1 MPLPAHRDEPPRP
14 GGIQPALVREAG
26 ALKRRLIDEAT
37 AAVGM
42 LEAAL
47 AALWELDTTAAE
59 EILKRDDRIDREEV
73 AIEETV
79 FRLMALQS
87 PVARDFRLLAFVLK
101 TNNEVERIGD
111 HACSVAKIALK
122 LAAITAPSGAG
133 SAPGGAGPIAWPT
146 SLVEL
151 GQRVPMACHRCLR
164 ALLDE
169 DPALAKQ
176 VVVDDKILDRLN
188 RQLFDETITLMRGR
202 DDAHAMGLHIY
213 RVGRE
218 LERVGDLVTNIAEDV
233 VYLATGE
240 IIRHE
245 KKRLR
250 EQAENAKP

>member
-1 MPLPAHRDEPPRP
+1 MAAPAHRDEPPRP
-14 GGIQPALVREAG
+14 GGIQPTLVREVS

-87 PVARDFRLLAFVLK
+87 PVARDFRMLAFVLK
-101 TNNEVERIGD
+101 TNNQVERIGD

-122 LAAITAPSGAG
+122 LAAIHQAQGRGEPMT
-133 SAPGGAGPIAWPT
+133 WPT

-176 VVVDDKILDRLN
+176 IVVDDRILDKLN
-188 RQLFDETITLMRGR
+188 RQLFDETITLMRTR
-202 DDAHAMGLHIY
+202 EDSHAIGLHIY

-218 LERVGDLVTNIAEDV
+218 LERVGDLMTNIAEDV

-250 EQAENAKP
+250 EQAEGGATP

>member
-1 MPLPAHRDEPPRP
+1 M
-14 GGIQPALVREAG
+14 QPTLLREAT
-26 ALKRRLIDEAT
+26 AVKRRLIDEAT

-47 AALWELDTTAAE
+47 AALWELDTQAAN

-79 FRLMALQS
+79 FKLMALQS

-101 TNNEVERIGD
+101 TNAEVERIGD
-111 HACSVAKIALK
+111 HACSIAKITIK
-122 LAAITAPSGAG
+122 LAAYR
-133 SAPGGAGPIAWPT
+133 PIAWPT

-151 GQRVPMACHRCLR
+151 GQRVPMACHKCLR
-164 ALLDE
+164 SLLDE
-169 DPALAKQ
+169 DAAMAKQ
-176 VVVDDKILDRLN
+176 VVLDDKVIDRLN
-188 RQLFDETITLMRGR
+188 RGLFDETIELMRSR
-202 DDAHAMGLHIY
+202 PDALALGLLVY

-218 LERVGDLVTNIAEDV
+218 LERVGDLATNIAEDV

-250 EQAENAKP
+250 EEAKGGDQARP

>member
-1 MPLPAHRDEPPRP
+1 MAAPVHRDDPPRP
-14 GGIQPALVREAG
+14 GGLQPTLVREAG

-122 LAAITAPSGAG
+122 LAPIHQGQ
-133 SAPGGAGPIAWPT
+133 PGGLAAIAWPT

-169 DPALAKQ
+169 DPTLAKQ
-176 VVVDDKILDRLN
+176 VVVDDKVLDRLT
-188 RQLFDETITLMRGR
+188 RQLFDETISLMRIHQDG
-202 DDAHAMGLHIY
+202 HAIGLYVY

-233 VYLATGE
+233 VYLVTGE

-250 EQAENAKP
+250 QEAEGKS

>member
-1 MPLPAHRDEPPRP
+1 MPAHRDEAPRP
-14 GGIQPALVREAG
+14 GGVQPAFLRETSS
-26 ALKRRLIDEAT
+26 LKRRLIDEAT

-59 EILKRDDRIDREEV
+59 EILKRDDRIDKEEV

-87 PVARDFRLLAFVLK
+87 PVARDFRMLAFVLK

-111 HACSVAKIALK
+111 HACSIAKIALK
-122 LAAITAPSGAG
+122 LAAIQQSTGT
-133 SAPGGAGPIAWPT
+133 PGGPPPTWPT

-164 ALLDE
+164 ATLDE
-169 DPALAKQ
+169 DPTLAKQ
-176 VVVDDKILDRLN
+176 VVIDDKVLDKLN
-188 RQLFDETITLMRGR
+188 RQLFDETITLMRGQ
-202 DDAHAMGLHIY
+202 DDSHAIGLYIY

-250 EQAENAKP
+250 EQAEGKA

>member
-1 MPLPAHRDEPPRP
+1 MPTSPREELPRP
-14 GGIQPALVREAG
+14 GGAQPAFVREAG
-26 ALKRRLIDEAT
+26 ALKRRLVDEAT

-47 AALWELDTTAAE
+47 AALWELDTTAAQ
-59 EILKRDDRIDREEV
+59 EILHRDDRIDKEEV
-73 AIEETV
+73 AIEGAV

-87 PVARDFRLLAFVLK
+87 PVARDFRMLAFVLK
-101 TNNEVERIGD
+101 TNAEVERIGD
-111 HACSVAKIALK
+111 HACSVAKITLR
-122 LAAITAPSGAG
+122 LAPQ
-133 SAPGGAGPIAWPT
+133 GPIAWPT

-169 DPALAKQ
+169 DPDLAKQ
-176 VVVDDKILDRLN
+176 VVVDDKILDKLN
-188 RQLFDETITLMRGR
+188 RALFDETVSLMRERPG
-202 DDAHAMGLHIY
+202 AEPIGLNIY

-218 LERVGDLVTNIAEDV
+218 LERVGDVVTNIAEDV

-250 EQAENAKP
+250 EQAEADKLR

>member
-1 MPLPAHRDEPPRP
+1 MSTFPREEPPRP
-14 GGIQPALVREAG
+14 GAVQPAFVREAG
-26 ALKRRLIDEAT
+26 ALKRRLVDEAT

-47 AALWELDTTAAE
+47 AALWELDTTAAS
-59 EILKRDDRIDREEV
+59 EILTRDDRIDREEV
-73 AIEETV
+73 AIEEAV

-101 TNNEVERIGD
+101 TNNEVERVGD
-111 HACSVAKIALK
+111 HACSIAKIALK
-122 LAAITAPSGAG
+122 LAPQ
-133 SAPGGAGPIAWPT
+133 GPIAWPT

-169 DPALAKQ
+169 DPELAKQ

-188 RQLFDETITLMRGR
+188 RALFDETVRLMRDR
-202 DDAHAMGLHIY
+202 PESEPIGLNIY

-218 LERVGDLVTNIAEDV
+218 LERVGDVVTNIAEDV

-240 IIRHE
+240 IIRHT

-250 EQAENAKP
+250 EQAEADNAR

>member
-1 MPLPAHRDEPPRP
+1 MADTARHDEPARP
-14 GGIQPALVREAG
+14 GTMQPAIVREAG
-26 ALKRRLIDEAT
+26 AVKRRLVDEAT
-37 AAVGM
+37 VAVGM

-47 AALWELDTTAAE
+47 AGLWELDTQAAG
-59 EILKRDDRIDREEV
+59 EILKRDDRLDREEV

-79 FRLMALQS
+79 FKLMALQS

-101 TNNEVERIGD
+101 TNAEVERIGD
-111 HACSVAKIALK
+111 HSCSIAKITFK
-122 LAAITAPSGAG
+122 LADHAP
-133 SAPGGAGPIAWPT
+133 IQWPT

-151 GQRVPMACHRCLR
+151 GQRVPMACHKCLR
-164 ALLDE
+164 SLLDE
-169 DPALAKQ
+169 DAAMAKQ
-176 VVVDDKILDRLN
+176 VVLEDKIIDKLN
-188 RQLFDETITLMRGR
+188 RQLFDETIALMQSRP
-202 DDAHAMGLHIY
+202 DALALGLLVF

-250 EQAENAKP
+250 EQAESGGSARR

>member
-1 MPLPAHRDEPPRP
+1 MPESTRRDDTARP
-14 GGIQPALVREAG
+14 GGMQPTLLREAT
-26 ALKRRLIDEAT
+26 AVKRRLIDEAT

-47 AALWELDTTAAE
+47 AALWELDTQAAN

-79 FRLMALQS
+79 FKLMALQS

-101 TNNEVERIGD
+101 TNAEVERIGD
-111 HACSVAKIALK
+111 HACSIAKITIK
-122 LAAITAPSGAG
+122 LAAYR
-133 SAPGGAGPIAWPT
+133 PIAWPT

-151 GQRVPMACHRCLR
+151 GQRVPMACHKCLR
-164 ALLDE
+164 SLLDE
-169 DPALAKQ
+169 DAAMAKQ
-176 VVVDDKILDRLN
+176 VVLDDKVIDRLN
-188 RQLFDETITLMRGR
+188 RGLFDETIELMRSR
-202 DDAHAMGLHIY
+202 PDALALGLLVY

-218 LERVGDLVTNIAEDV
+218 LERVGDLATNIAEDV

-250 EQAENAKP
+250 EEAKGGDQARP

>member
-1 MPLPAHRDEPPRP
+1 MPTSPREEPPRP
-14 GGIQPALVREAG
+14 GAVQPPFVREAG
-26 ALKRRLIDEAT
+26 TLKRRLVDEAT

-59 EILKRDDRIDREEV
+59 EILTRDDRIDREEV
-73 AIEETV
+73 AIEEAV

-111 HACSVAKIALK
+111 HACSIAKIALK
-122 LAAITAPSGAG
+122 LAPH
-133 SAPGGAGPIAWPT
+133 GPIAWPT

-169 DPALAKQ
+169 DPDLAKQ
-176 VVVDDKILDRLN
+176 VVVDDKVLDRLN
-188 RQLFDETITLMRGR
+188 RALFDETVSFMRR
-202 DDAHAMGLHIY
+202 RTESEPIGLNLY

-218 LERVGDLVTNIAEDV
+218 LERVGDVVTNIAEDV

-240 IIRHE
+240 IIRHT

-250 EQAENAKP
+250 EQAEADKLR

>member
-1 MPLPAHRDEPPRP
+1 MPTPPREEPPRP
-14 GGIQPALVREAG
+14 GAVKPAFVREAG
-26 ALKRRLIDEAT
+26 ALKRRLVDEAT

-47 AALWELDTTAAE
+47 AALWELDTTAAK
-59 EILKRDDRIDREEV
+59 EILARDERLDQEEV
-73 AIEETV
+73 AIEEGV
-79 FRLMALQS
+79 FRVMALQS

-101 TNNEVERIGD
+101 TNAEVERIGD
-111 HACSVAKIALK
+111 HSCSIAKITLR
-122 LAAITAPSGAG
+122 LAPM
-133 SAPGGAGPIAWPT
+133 GPIAWPT
-146 SLVEL
+146 SLIEL

-169 DPALAKQ
+169 DPELAKQ

-188 RQLFDETITLMRGR
+188 RALFDETVNFMRQRGESEPI
-202 DDAHAMGLHIY
+202 GLNLY

-218 LERVGDLVTNIAEDV
+218 LERVGDVVTNIAEDV

-250 EQAENAKP
+250 EQAEADKLKQ